1 MERELLAQIPES
13 SFEVIVAEDVAD
25 KMEWE
30 EKGKEFYLD
39 GEMYDVAKTKI
50 KNGKTYLYCLNDK
63 KEKQILNELSKAV
76 DGNHNT
82 KQQKNTLKSPLPD
95 LVCMSSEEELS
106 IFSVPSAYSLFNVTL
121 TSSFE
126 EICMPPPKA

>member
-1 MERELLAQIPES
+1 MERELLTQIPES
-13 SFEVIVAEDVAD
+13 SFELIVAEEVAG
-25 KMEWE
+25 KIEWE

-39 GEMYDVAKTKI
+39 GEMYDVAKIKI

-76 DGNHNT
+76 NGNHNS
-82 KQQKNTLKSPLPD
+82 KQQKNNLKSPLPD
-95 LVCMSSEEELS
+95 LVCMSSEEKLS
-106 IFSVPSAYSLFNVTL
+106 IFSVPSTYSLFKITL

-126 EICMPPPKA
+126 EISMPPPKA